1 MAEKKKLNGWHRL
14 WIVYAI
20 LPTIFFGVFIYN
32 EGLYG
37 IDYSEIYVYRNNPKE
52 AEVYKMLLNLMELGA
67 PEQVVKTEIE
77 AQGFQYSDFKRYVE
91 GKLDSKNDRR
101 KMWTY
106 LWLGLTFLPLAFGHA
121 IAWIIK
127 GFKE

>member
-1 MAEKKKLNGWHRL
+1 MAEKKKLNGWYRL

-20 LPTIFFGVFIYN
+20 LPTMFFGIFIYN

-37 IDYSEIYVYRNNPKE
+37 IDYTEIYVYRSTPKE
-52 AEVYKMLLNLMELGA
+52 TEVYKLALRRMQNGA
-67 PEQVVKTEIE
+67 PENVLQETLKRNS
-77 AQGFQYSDFKRYVE
+77 FQYSEFKRYVDE
-91 GKLDSKNDRR
+91 KVDSKNDRR
-101 KMWTY
+101 KMWTS
-106 LWLGLTFLPLAFGHA
+106 LWLGLTFLPLAIGHA